1 MDSQALASFSLPGR
15 RLTSQKKLR
24 FDRSVAKK
32 TLKDLGALPPR
43 LRAEKTPSKPLTK
56 PAPGSAC
63 AKKTPSRQLT
73 KPAPGSVEP
82 AAGKSPRT
90 QRAKGSKPKEASRS
104 KPPAGRVLPA
114 SRPKLRPARS
124 DEQKHAE
131 AKKFVDFFQQAPL
144 TSELDEKFLAGLA
157 ACFIE
162 IHWTFDLMLAVYK
175 NAT

>member
-1 MDSQALASFSLPGR
+1 
-15 RLTSQKKLR
+15 
-24 FDRSVAKK
+24 
-32 TLKDLGALPPR
+32 
-43 LRAEKTPSKPLTK
+43 
-56 PAPGSAC
+56 
-63 AKKTPSRQLT
+63 
-73 KPAPGSVEP
+73 VEP

-175 NAT
+175 NATWVHVISSNFVLSESEGKVDMLHKLSDIFYNL